1 VALKHVF
8 DKIKNIQEQELKE
21 LAEVSKKYRPQC
33 QEVEERV
40 NNITIIGQCNHQRNC
55 FKC

>member
-40 NNITIIGQCNHQRNC
+40 NNITIIGQCNH
-55 FKC
+55 